1 MTGPGNK
8 RLKRKQ
14 GSRKQRESSAD
25 PGLAPGSFIACQIVL
40 PVPHGYLVSLD
51 DGMLP
56 GFLYSVRHYP
66 SDERT
71 QGLFVCWDGGRAFI
85 IEKEDEETNQNK
97 NNNGLNWDLFLTEL
111 YQWYRAR
118 PEAVPPEDLAP
129 EDRQKILDASA
140 REYQSAI
147 DKLALSAMV
156 GPLRQNIWIHFELA
170 EAYRRTKR
178 YRSASNHYRKVIDL
192 GAVGS
197 QLEYCARIVSHFDRI
212 STTTVPQ
219 DAGFVGISVKDGRI
233 EQVFPKSPAELA
245 GLKQGDRVLKVD
257 GKDTSKL
264 TDAQVCTAIIGARD
278 TRAVITIARAGEAID
293 ISIERAAANDLTRS
307 IYLLDAQ
314 NELDNQ

>member
-1 MTGPGNK
+1 MTGSTGNK
-8 RLKRKQ
+8 RIKHKQ

-25 PGLAPGSFIACQIVL
+25 PGLTPGAFISCQIVL

-51 DGMLP
+51 EGMLP
-56 GFLYSVRHYP
+56 GFLYSVRHYR
-66 SDERT
+66 SDEQTR
-71 QGLFVCWDGGRAFI
+71 GLFVCWDGGRAFI
-85 IEKEDEETNQNK
+85 IEKEDEEADQTRSD
-97 NNNGLNWDLFLTEL
+97 NGLNWDLFLTEL
-111 YQWYRAR
+111 YQWYRMR
-118 PEAVPPEDLAP
+118 PEAAPAEDLSP
-129 EDRQKILDASA
+129 EDRQKLLDASA

-192 GAVGS
+192 GAAGS

-219 DAGFVGISVKDGRI
+219 DAGFVGISVKEGRI
-233 EQVFPKSPAELA
+233 DQVFPKSPAEVA
-245 GLKQGDRVLKVD
+245 GLRQGDRVLKVD

-278 TRAVITIARAGEAID
+278 TQAVITIARAGKAID
-293 ISIERAAANDLTRS
+293 ISIKRGAADDLTRS

-314 NELDNQ
+314 NE